1 MRTFW
6 ENESVPYALEEE
18 TRTLYRL
25 LSNSEERV
33 HYGKAEHILHQARSI
48 SEEEAEQIRVL
59 MPGKR
64 RSQ

>member
-25 LSNSEERV
+25 LSNGEERV
-33 HYGKAEHILHQARSI
+33 HAGKAEHILSQVRSVTE
-48 SEEEAEQIRVL
+48 SEAKSL
-59 MPGKR
+59 AAMMPALAG
-64 RSQ
+64 